1 MLSFLKSS
9 KKSEL
14 ETIVARIRMNME
26 NNYKDAAQ
34 LNLAEFEKLFYELKD
49 NGKLNDKQI
58 KNYEAVLESLKIRM
72 KNFTH
77 KDQKPYWTQYNK
89 KCCRVTGNR

>member
-14 ETIVARIRMNME
+14 ETLVARIQMNME

-58 KNYEAVLESLKIRM
+58 KNYEGILESLKVRM

-77 KDQKPYWTQYNK
+77 KDQKPYWT
-89 KCCRVTGNR
+89 

>member
-1 MLSFLKSS
+1 MLLFLKSS

-14 ETIVARIRMNME
+14 ETLVARIQMNME

-58 KNYEAVLESLKIRM
+58 KNYEGILESLKVRM

-77 KDQKPYWTQYNK
+77 KDQKPYWT
-89 KCCRVTGNR
+89 

>member
-9 KKSEL
+9 KKSDVEPL
-14 ETIVARIRMNME
+14 VARIQMNME

-58 KNYEAVLESLKIRM
+58 KNYEGILESLKVRM

-77 KDQKPYWTQYNK
+77 KDQKPYWT
-89 KCCRVTGNR
+89 

>member
-77 KDQKPYWTQYNK
+77 KDQKPYWT
-89 KCCRVTGNR
+89 

>member
-14 ETIVARIRMNME
+14 ETLVTRIQMNME

-58 KNYEAVLESLKIRM
+58 KNYEGILESLKVRM

-77 KDQKPYWTQYNK
+77 KDQKPYWT
-89 KCCRVTGNR
+89 